1 MPEVDNQFF
10 GLLVVLLKLVI
21 LSMLLERA
29 MIILFEW
36 RWYEKFLGGRGLKVP
51 ITYIVA
57 WTICTTLE
65 FDAFLTIIEP
75 GQAATNMG
83 MYLTAAVLAG
93 GSAGAITLFQ
103 NVLRM
108 TKSAQKSPPSA
119 KSTNSTEGS

>member
-1 MPEVDNQFF
+1 MA
-10 GLLVVLLKLVI
+10 LV
-21 LSMLLERA
+21 R
-29 MIILFEW
+29 
-36 RWYEKFLGGRGLKVP
+36 KFLGGRGLKVP

-108 TKSAQKSPPSA
+108 TKSAQKPSPSA
-119 KSTNSTEGS
+119 ESGS

>member
-10 GLLVVLLKLVI
+10 GLLLVLLKLVI

-65 FDAFLTIIEP
+65 FDAFLTIIQP

-108 TKSAQKSPPSA
+108 TKSAQKPSPSA
-119 KSTNSTEGS
+119 GSGS